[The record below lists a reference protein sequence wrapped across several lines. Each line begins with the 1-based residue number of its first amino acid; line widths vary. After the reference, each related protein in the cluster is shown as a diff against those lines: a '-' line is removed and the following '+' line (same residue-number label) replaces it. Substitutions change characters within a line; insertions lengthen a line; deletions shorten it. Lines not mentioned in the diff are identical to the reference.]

1 MSDVKLTQDELDRL
15 VVKIKR
21 YFDEEL
27 GQDIGAFEAQF
38 LIEFFAREVGPA
50 FYNQGLSDAHS
61 LLNEKV
67 EELSYQIQELEKPIL

>member
-1 MSDVKLTQDELDRL
+1 MSDVKLTQEELDRL